1 MAVHPLPSLLFESV
15 RHGAASANLIAE
27 LETLSQE
34 ITDNDPRRDPQPGVG
49 STRLTCRRTSHQ
61 APLAQVIHNRENLTR
76 VGGRP
81 LGVTCRG

>member
-15 RHGAASANLIAE
+15 RHGASANLIAE

-34 ITDNDPRRDPQPGVG
+34 ITDNDPRRDPSRYGFNALNLQANLPP
-49 STRLTCRRTSHQ
+49 
-61 APLAQVIHNRENLTR
+61 APLAQVIPNRENLTR
-76 VGGRP
+76 VRARP